1 MQDIRVALVHDHLQS
16 FGGAER
22 VLFALH
28 RLFPHAPIYTLYG
41 NEKVIQ
47 DRFGDADVRFSFL
60 QKFPQRLRSRF
71 RALSLLAI
79 SAVEGMDLS
88 EYNVVISSSAFFAK
102 GVITNPTA
110 IHIAYCHTPPRV
122 LWGIDRAP
130 SSFFASPFLH
140 MMRMWDVHSAL
151 RPTVFLANSHTVRAR
166 IAKYYRQN
174 ATVVYPPIDITTS
187 HPYSSFSHK
196 RQEFFDKRLPKQ
208 FFLVVS
214 RLTEHKRVDI
224 AVDGFAKMNHPLV
237 VIGTGPEYDTL
248 KKRAGD
254 KTILLGY
261 QPDGVVYEC
270 MKRCKAL
277 IHTSE
282 EDFGMTPVEA
292 MMHGKPV
299 LAYRRGGASESITE
313 GKNGEFFDAQHHIV
327 LADGVR
333 RINEKIEQG
342 AYDSDTI
349 KDSARIFEK
358 DNFAHAIKRVV
369 RNELATL
376 HHQHSLFSHSSLNHT
391 ER

>member
-47 DRFGDADVRFSFL
+47 DRFSDADVRFSFL

-196 RQEFFDKRLPKQ
+196 RQELFDKRLPKQ
-208 FFLVVS
+208 FFS
-214 RLTEHKRVDI
+214 RCVT
-224 AVDGFAKMNHPLV
+224 P
-237 VIGTGPEYDTL
+237 Y
-248 KKRAGD
+248 RA
-254 KTILLGY
+254 
-261 QPDGVVYEC
+261 
-270 MKRCKAL
+270 
-277 IHTSE
+277 
-282 EDFGMTPVEA
+282 
-292 MMHGKPV
+292 
-299 LAYRRGGASESITE
+299 
-313 GKNGEFFDAQHHIV
+313 
-327 LADGVR
+327 
-333 RINEKIEQG
+333 
-342 AYDSDTI
+342 
-349 KDSARIFEK
+349 
-358 DNFAHAIKRVV
+358 
-369 RNELATL
+369 
-376 HHQHSLFSHSSLNHT
+376 
-391 ER
+391 